1 MSTPG
6 SEHNEPGAIGA
17 VLNDSGEELSMTNEF
32 RSTLRA
38 LAGMSTLLAGLLA
51 LSPAAVA
58 QSTATLTNSAS
69 GATTSCTIQTATIT
83 YNGAISVSCS
93 TDPTNLGSST
103 PPAPAAA
110 VSLSAAT
117 GNLTTTGTSSAS
129 VTATCTPNS
138 TGTCN
143 GVAIQLAVV
152 SPATGVTL
160 SASTHTFTGTGTSPA
175 FTAFSAG
182 GLSAGAVTLRLT
194 VTAAGT
200 GVTTTPAVAD
210 ATGITGS
217 ISIVDNT
224 TPPPVTTG
232 GTNVALAAN
241 GGVATGS
248 SQLAGYPITA
258 VNDGN
263 RQGPTNGF
271 WADGTPSTFP
281 DSVEVAFNG
290 SKTLT
295 RVVVYSVQ
303 DAYTS
308 PVEPTDTQTFSQ
320 FGLVA
325 FTIEGWDGAA
335 WVNLAT
341 VTGNNLVKRTVAVS
355 YTTTKIRVNVTNAM
369 AVYSRIVEIEAF
381 DNSTAPPPAGGGGG
395 SSTACTTSATY
406 MQTAG
411 IATNQYFFGWQEGM
425 GISGSQSI
433 AVAFKPVTD
442 YGNGVLKY
450 GGTEAVQQLPGNNAS
465 RDIQHVISTCP
476 GDFTN
481 LASPNGICSR
491 FGTDGAGGLSY
502 HTANSTTVQINSC
515 GPLDPTKTYYINARY
530 VNPATGGTT
539 CIASGGLC
547 YTVIGLQPQ

>member
-1 MSTPG
+1 
-6 SEHNEPGAIGA
+6 
-17 VLNDSGEELSMTNEF
+17 MTNDF

-38 LAGMSTLLAGLLA
+38 LAGVSILLAGLLA
-51 LSPAAVA
+51 LSPAATA
-58 QSTATLTNSAS
+58 QSTATLTNSTS
-69 GATTSCTIQTATIT
+69 GATTSCTIQSATIT

-103 PPAPAAA
+103 PPAPAAT
-110 VSLSAAT
+110 VTLSAAT

-138 TGTCN
+138 TGTCV
-143 GVAIQLAVV
+143 GVAVQLAVV

-160 SASTHTFTGTGTSPA
+160 SATSHTFTASGASPA

-182 GLSAGAVTLRLT
+182 GLTAGTATLRLT

-200 GVTTTPAVAD
+200 GVTTTPPVAD
-210 ATGITGS
+210 ATGVTGN
-217 ISIVDNT
+217 ISIIDNT

-248 SQLAGYPITA
+248 SQLTGYPISA

-263 RQGPTNGF
+263 RMGPTNGF
-271 WADGTPSTFP
+271 WADGTASTFP
-281 DSVEVAFNG
+281 DSVEIAFNG

-303 DAYTS
+303 DAYTN

-381 DNSTAPPPAGGGGG
+381 DNSTTPPPTGGGG
-395 SSTACTTSATY
+395 SSSACATSATY
-406 MQTAG
+406 QQTAS
-411 IATNQYFFGWQEGM
+411 ITTNQYFFHSGM
-425 GISGSQSI
+425 TPFTPLTGTQTAS
-433 AVAFKPVTD
+433 VAFSPVTD
-442 YGNGVLKY
+442 YQNGNIKY
-450 GGTEAVQQLPGNNAS
+450 GGAEVVQAGGGNS
-465 RDIQHVISTCP
+465 RSIQHVISKCP
-476 GDFTN
+476 GDFSNAN
-481 LASPNGICSR
+481 LAVAPGGTAICSR
-491 FGTDGAGGLSY
+491 FGTDGNGGINF
-502 HTANSTTVQINSC
+502 HTANQNPVYIQQNSC
-515 GPLDPTKTYYINARY
+515 GPLDPTKTYYVNARF
-530 VNPATGGTT
+530 VDPNTGQTT
-539 CIASGGLC
+539 CLDAGGYCSLI
-547 YTVIGLQPQ
+547 IGIQPQ